1 MSDTPVS
8 PLRAGTRRARWIA
21 VLLVIIAALAA
32 QGCSVQMPWAEKE
45 EEAPLA
51 LPAYQPT
58 QGESASESAPAAQ
71 EAAAPVAQPAAVNES
86 ASQAASQ
93 SSSTAR
99 LGALTYSGEIV
110 AEQQVRVTGETAGR
124 VLEVSVDVGDRVVMG
139 QTLLR
144 VDSAILEAQREQALA
159 GLMAAQS
166 QLDLLLSDPEAAD
179 LAAAQAALNAAGAGY
194 QRAVDGASAEDLTMA
209 LAQVRQAEA
218 AVNMAQAAYNQVK
231 GNPNIGML
239 PQSMQ
244 LQQATIGLEAARAQY
259 EKVSKGATSDVIAGA
274 YAQVSSASAQ
284 LERLQRGPKA
294 AQVRAVE
301 AQVKQAETGLY
312 MTQLQL
318 DKATVKAP
326 IDGIVSQMS
335 ISEGSMAGPGAPLL
349 TLVSPEVK
357 LVIAVEEAALGAL
370 RIDQPVSIQVA
381 AWPDRTFEGT
391 VKTIAPALDPATR
404 TVQVTITPTNDE
416 EGSLIPGMSA
426 TVTLLE
432 AAQ

>member
-1 MSDTPVS
+1 MSETPVS
-8 PLRAGTRRARWIA
+8 PRHAARRQARWIA
-21 VLLVIIAALAA
+21 VLLVVMAALAA
-32 QGCSVQMPWAEKE
+32 QGCSVQMPWAQKE

-58 QGESASESAPAAQ
+58 QGESAPAAQ
-71 EAAAPVAQPAAVNES
+71 EAAPAAAEPAANES
-86 ASQAASQ
+86 ATR
-93 SSSTAR
+93 SSSSAR

-110 AEQQVRVTGETAGR
+110 AEQQVRIMAETAGR
-124 VLEVSVDVGDRVVMG
+124 VLEVAVDVGDRVMMG
-139 QTLLR
+139 QMLVRT
-144 VDSAILEAQREQALA
+144 DTAILEAQREQALA

-166 QLDLLLSDPEAAD
+166 QLDLLLSDPEASD
-179 LAAAQAALNAAGAGY
+179 IAAANAALNAAGAGY
-194 QRAVDGASAEDLTMA
+194 QRAVNGATAEDLTMA

-218 AVNMAQAAYNQVK
+218 TVNFSQAAYNQVK
-231 GNPNIGML
+231 GNPSIGML

-259 EKVSKGATSDVIAGA
+259 EKVAKGATSDVIAGA
-274 YAQVSSASAQ
+274 YAQVSNARAQ

-294 AQVRAVE
+294 AQVRAAE

-335 ISEGSMAGPGAPLL
+335 TSTGSMAGPGAPLL
-349 TLVSPEVK
+349 TLVSQEVK
-357 LVIAVEEAALGAL
+357 LMISVEEAAMSSL
-370 RIDQPVSIQVA
+370 RIGQPVSIQVA
-381 AWPDRTFEGT
+381 AWPDRTFAGT

-404 TVQVTITPTNDE
+404 TVQVTIIPTDDE
-416 EGSLIPGMSA
+416 DGSLIPGMSA

-432 AAQ
+432 AGQ

>member
-1 MSDTPVS
+1 MSETPVS
-8 PLRAGTRRARWIA
+8 PRHAARRQARWIA
-21 VLLVIIAALAA
+21 VLLVVMAALAA
-32 QGCSVQMPWAEKE
+32 QGCSVQMPWAQKE

-58 QGESASESAPAAQ
+58 QGESAPAAQ
-71 EAAAPVAQPAAVNES
+71 EAAPAAAEPAANES
-86 ASQAASQ
+86 ATR
-93 SSSTAR
+93 SSSSAR

-110 AEQQVRVTGETAGR
+110 AEQQVRIMAETAGR
-124 VLEVSVDVGDRVVMG
+124 VLEVAVDVGDRVMMG
-139 QTLLR
+139 QMLVRT
-144 VDSAILEAQREQALA
+144 DTAILEAQREQALA

-166 QLDLLLSDPEAAD
+166 QLDLLLSDPEASD
-179 LAAAQAALNAAGAGY
+179 IAAANAALNAAGAGY
-194 QRAVDGASAEDLTMA
+194 QRAVNGATAEDLTMA

-218 AVNMAQAAYNQVK
+218 TVNVSQAAYNQVK
-231 GNPNIGML
+231 GNPSIGML

-259 EKVSKGATSDVIAGA
+259 EKVAKGATSDVIAGA
-274 YAQVSSASAQ
+274 YAQVSNARAQ

-294 AQVRAVE
+294 AQVRAAE

-335 ISEGSMAGPGAPLL
+335 TSTGSMAGPGAPLF
-349 TLVSPEVK
+349 TLVSQEVK
-357 LVIAVEEAALGAL
+357 LMISVEEAAMSSL
-370 RIDQPVSIQVA
+370 RIGQPVSIQVA
-381 AWPDRTFEGT
+381 AWPDRTFAGT

-404 TVQVTITPTNDE
+404 TVQVTIIPTDDE
-416 EGSLIPGMSA
+416 DGSLIPGMSA

-432 AAQ
+432 AGQ

>member
-1 MSDTPVS
+1 MSETPVS
-8 PLRAGTRRARWIA
+8 PRHAARRQARWIA
-21 VLLVIIAALAA
+21 VLLVVMAALAA
-32 QGCSVQMPWAEKE
+32 QGCSVQMPWAQKE

-58 QGESASESAPAAQ
+58 QGESAPAAQ
-71 EAAAPVAQPAAVNES
+71 EAAPAAAEPAANES
-86 ASQAASQ
+86 ATR
-93 SSSTAR
+93 SSSSAR

-110 AEQQVRVTGETAGR
+110 AEQQVRIMAETAGR
-124 VLEVSVDVGDRVVMG
+124 VLEVAVDVGDRVMMG
-139 QTLLR
+139 QMLVRT
-144 VDSAILEAQREQALA
+144 DTAILEAQREQALA

-166 QLDLLLSDPEAAD
+166 QLDLLLSDPEASD
-179 LAAAQAALNAAGAGY
+179 IAAANAALNAAGAGY
-194 QRAVDGASAEDLTMA
+194 QRAVNGATAEDLTMA

-218 AVNMAQAAYNQVK
+218 TVNVSQAAYNQVK
-231 GNPNIGML
+231 GNPSIGML

-259 EKVSKGATSDVIAGA
+259 EKVAKGATSDVIAGA
-274 YAQVSSASAQ
+274 YAQVSNARAQ

-294 AQVRAVE
+294 AQVRAAE

-335 ISEGSMAGPGAPLL
+335 TSTGSMAGPGAPLL
-349 TLVSPEVK
+349 TLVSQEVK
-357 LVIAVEEAALGAL
+357 LMISVEEAAMSSL
-370 RIDQPVSIQVA
+370 RIGQPVSIQVA
-381 AWPDRTFEGT
+381 AWPDRTFAGT

-404 TVQVTITPTNDE
+404 TVQVTIIPTDDE
-416 EGSLIPGMSA
+416 DGSLIPGMSA

-432 AAQ
+432 AGQ

>member
-1 MSDTPVS
+1 VVM
-8 PLRAGTRRARWIA
+8 
-21 VLLVIIAALAA
+21 AALAA
-32 QGCSVQMPWAEKE
+32 QGCSVQMPWAQKE

-58 QGESASESAPAAQ
+58 QGESAPAAQ
-71 EAAAPVAQPAAVNES
+71 EAAPAAAEPAANES
-86 ASQAASQ
+86 ATR
-93 SSSTAR
+93 SSSSAR

-110 AEQQVRVTGETAGR
+110 AEQQVRIMAETAGR
-124 VLEVSVDVGDRVVMG
+124 VLEVAVDVGDRVMMG
-139 QTLLR
+139 QMLVRT
-144 VDSAILEAQREQALA
+144 DTAILEAQREQALA

-166 QLDLLLSDPEAAD
+166 QLDLLLSDPEASD
-179 LAAAQAALNAAGAGY
+179 IAAANAALNAAGAGY
-194 QRAVDGASAEDLTMA
+194 QRAVNGATAEDLTMA

-218 AVNMAQAAYNQVK
+218 TVNVSQAAYNQVK
-231 GNPNIGML
+231 GNPSIGML

-259 EKVSKGATSDVIAGA
+259 EKVAKGATSDVIAGA
-274 YAQVSSASAQ
+274 YAQVSNARAQ

-294 AQVRAVE
+294 AQVRAAE

-335 ISEGSMAGPGAPLL
+335 TSTGSMAGPGAPLL
-349 TLVSPEVK
+349 TLVSQEVK
-357 LVIAVEEAALGAL
+357 LMISVEEAAMSSL
-370 RIDQPVSIQVA
+370 RIGQPVSIQVA
-381 AWPDRTFEGT
+381 AWPDRTFAGT

-404 TVQVTITPTNDE
+404 TVQVTIIPTDDE
-416 EGSLIPGMSA
+416 DGSLIPGMSA

-432 AAQ
+432 AGQ

>member
-1 MSDTPVS
+1 MSETPVS
-8 PLRAGTRRARWIA
+8 PRPAALRRARWIA
-21 VLLVIIAALAA
+21 VLLVVMAALAA
-32 QGCSVQMPWAEKE
+32 QGCSVQMPWAQKE

-58 QGESASESAPAAQ
+58 QGESAPAAQ
-71 EAAAPVAQPAAVNES
+71 EAAPAAAEPAANES
-86 ASQAASQ
+86 ATR
-93 SSSTAR
+93 SSSSAR

-110 AEQQVRVTGETAGR
+110 AEQQVRIMAETAGR
-124 VLEVSVDVGDRVVMG
+124 VLEVAVEVGDRVMMG
-139 QTLLR
+139 QMLVRT
-144 VDSAILEAQREQALA
+144 DTAILEAQREQALA

-166 QLDLLLSDPEAAD
+166 QLDLLLSDPEASD
-179 LAAAQAALNAAGAGY
+179 IAAANAALNAAGAGY
-194 QRAVDGASAEDLTMA
+194 QRAVNGATAEDLTMA

-218 AVNMAQAAYNQVK
+218 AVNVSQAAYNQVK
-231 GNPNIGML
+231 GNPSIGML

-259 EKVSKGATSDVIAGA
+259 EKVAKGATSDVIAGA
-274 YAQVSSASAQ
+274 YAQVSNARAQ

-294 AQVRAVE
+294 AQVRAAE

-335 ISEGSMAGPGAPLL
+335 TSTGSMAGPGAPLL
-349 TLVSPEVK
+349 TLVSQEVK
-357 LVIAVEEAALGAL
+357 LMISVEEAAMSSL
-370 RIDQPVSIQVA
+370 RIGQPVSIQVA
-381 AWPDRTFEGT
+381 AWPDRTFAGT

-404 TVQVTITPTNDE
+404 TVQVTIIPTDDE
-416 EGSLIPGMSA
+416 DGSLIPGMSA

-432 AAQ
+432 AGQ

>member
-1 MSDTPVS
+1 MSETPVS
-8 PLRAGTRRARWIA
+8 PRHAARRQARWIA
-21 VLLVIIAALAA
+21 VLLVVMAALAA
-32 QGCSVQMPWAEKE
+32 QGCSVHMPWAQKE

-58 QGESASESAPAAQ
+58 QGESAPAAQ
-71 EAAAPVAQPAAVNES
+71 EAAPAAAEPAANES
-86 ASQAASQ
+86 ATR
-93 SSSTAR
+93 SSSSAR

-110 AEQQVRVTGETAGR
+110 AEQQVRIMAETAGR
-124 VLEVSVDVGDRVVMG
+124 VLEVAVDVGDRVMMG
-139 QTLLR
+139 QMLVRT
-144 VDSAILEAQREQALA
+144 DTAILEAQREQALA

-166 QLDLLLSDPEAAD
+166 QLDLLLSDPEASD
-179 LAAAQAALNAAGAGY
+179 IAAANAALNAAGAGY
-194 QRAVDGASAEDLTMA
+194 QRAVNGATAEDLTMA

-218 AVNMAQAAYNQVK
+218 TVNVSQAAYNQVK
-231 GNPNIGML
+231 GNPSIGML

-259 EKVSKGATSDVIAGA
+259 EKVAKGATSDVIAGA
-274 YAQVSSASAQ
+274 YAQVSNARAQ

-294 AQVRAVE
+294 AQVRAAE

-335 ISEGSMAGPGAPLL
+335 TSTGSMAGPGAPLL
-349 TLVSPEVK
+349 TLVSQEVK
-357 LVIAVEEAALGAL
+357 LMISVEEAAMSSL
-370 RIDQPVSIQVA
+370 RIGQPVSIQVA
-381 AWPDRTFEGT
+381 AWPDRTFAGT

-404 TVQVTITPTNDE
+404 TVQVTIIPTDDE
-416 EGSLIPGMSA
+416 DGSLIPGMSA

-432 AAQ
+432 AGQ

>member
-1 MSDTPVS
+1 MSETPVS
-8 PLRAGTRRARWIA
+8 PRPAALRRARWIA
-21 VLLVIIAALAA
+21 VLLVVMAALAA
-32 QGCSVQMPWAEKE
+32 QGCSVQMPWAQKE

-58 QGESASESAPAAQ
+58 QGESAPAAQ
-71 EAAAPVAQPAAVNES
+71 EAAPAAAEPAANES
-86 ASQAASQ
+86 ATR
-93 SSSTAR
+93 SSSSAR

-110 AEQQVRVTGETAGR
+110 AEQQVRIMAETAGR
-124 VLEVSVDVGDRVVMG
+124 VLEVAVDVGDRVMMG
-139 QTLLR
+139 QMLVRT
-144 VDSAILEAQREQALA
+144 DTAILEAQREQALA

-166 QLDLLLSDPEAAD
+166 QLDLLLSDPEASD
-179 LAAAQAALNAAGAGY
+179 IAAANAALNAAGAGY
-194 QRAVDGASAEDLTMA
+194 QRAVNGATAEDLTMA

-218 AVNMAQAAYNQVK
+218 AVNVSQAAYNQVK
-231 GNPNIGML
+231 GNPSIGML

-259 EKVSKGATSDVIAGA
+259 EKVAKGATSDVIAGA
-274 YAQVSSASAQ
+274 YAQVSNARAQ

-294 AQVRAVE
+294 AQVRAAE

-335 ISEGSMAGPGAPLL
+335 TSTGSMAGPGAPLL
-349 TLVSPEVK
+349 TLVSQEVK
-357 LVIAVEEAALGAL
+357 LMISVEEAAMSSL
-370 RIDQPVSIQVA
+370 RIGQPVSIQVA
-381 AWPDRTFEGT
+381 AWPDRTFAGT

-404 TVQVTITPTNDE
+404 TVQVTIIPTDDE
-416 EGSLIPGMSA
+416 DGSLIPGMSA

-432 AAQ
+432 AGQ

>member
-1 MSDTPVS
+1 MAETPVS
-8 PLRAGTRRARWIA
+8 TGRRGPWLTRWSV
-21 VLLVIIAALAA
+21 VLLVVVAALAA
-32 QGCSVQMPWAEKE
+32 QGCAVQMPWAQQE

-51 LPAYQPT
+51 LPSYQPT
-58 QGESASESAPAAQ
+58 QGENAPTVQEVAPAAEPA
-71 EAAAPVAQPAAVNES
+71 EASATAGES
-86 ASQAASQ
+86 AGQVSAP
-93 SSSTAR
+93 AR

-110 AEQQVRVTGETAGR
+110 AEQQVRVTAETAGR
-124 VLEVSVDVGDRVVMG
+124 VLEVSVDVGDRVSMG
-139 QTLLR
+139 QMLVRT
-144 VDSAILEAQREQALA
+144 DTAILEAQREQALA

-166 QLDLLLSDPEAAD
+166 QLDLLLADPEAAD
-179 LAAAQAALNAAGAGY
+179 IAAAQAALNAAGAGY
-194 QRAVDGASAEDLTMA
+194 QRAVEGATEEDLTMA

-218 AVNMAQAAYNQVK
+218 AVNVAQAAYNQVK
-231 GNPNIGML
+231 GNPSIGML

-259 EKVSKGATSDVIAGA
+259 EKVAKGTTSDVIAGA
-274 YAQVSSASAQ
+274 YAQVSNARAQ

-294 AQVRAVE
+294 AQVQAAE

-335 ISEGSMAGPGAPLL
+335 ITAGSMAGPGAPLL

-357 LVIAVEEAALGAL
+357 LVIGVEEAAMGSL
-370 RIDQPVSIQVA
+370 RMGQPASIQVA

-404 TVQVTITPTNDE
+404 TVQVTIIPTGDTD
-416 EGSLIPGMSA
+416 GSLAPGMSA

>member
-1 MSDTPVS
+1 MSETPVS
-8 PLRAGTRRARWIA
+8 PRHAARRQARWIA
-21 VLLVIIAALAA
+21 VLLVVMAALAA
-32 QGCSVQMPWAEKE
+32 QGCSVQMPWAQKE

-58 QGESASESAPAAQ
+58 QGESAPAAQ
-71 EAAAPVAQPAAVNES
+71 EAAPAAAEPAANES
-86 ASQAASQ
+86 ATR
-93 SSSTAR
+93 SSSSAR

-110 AEQQVRVTGETAGR
+110 AEQQVRIMAETAGR
-124 VLEVSVDVGDRVVMG
+124 VLEVAVDVGDRVMMG
-139 QTLLR
+139 QMLVRT
-144 VDSAILEAQREQALA
+144 DTAILEAQREQALA

-166 QLDLLLSDPEAAD
+166 QLDLLLSDPEASD
-179 LAAAQAALNAAGAGY
+179 IAAANAALNAAGAGY
-194 QRAVDGASAEDLTMA
+194 QRAVNGATAEDLTMA

-218 AVNMAQAAYNQVK
+218 TVNVSQAAYNQVQ
-231 GNPNIGML
+231 GNPSIGML

-259 EKVSKGATSDVIAGA
+259 EKVAKGATSDVIAGA
-274 YAQVSSASAQ
+274 YAQVSNARAQ

-294 AQVRAVE
+294 AQVRAAE

-335 ISEGSMAGPGAPLL
+335 TSTGSMAGPGAPLL
-349 TLVSPEVK
+349 TLVSQEVK
-357 LVIAVEEAALGAL
+357 LMISVEEAAMSSL
-370 RIDQPVSIQVA
+370 RIGQPVSIQVA
-381 AWPDRTFEGT
+381 AWPDRTFAGT

-404 TVQVTITPTNDE
+404 TVQVTIIPTDDE
-416 EGSLIPGMSA
+416 DGSLIPGMSA

-432 AAQ
+432 AGQ